1 MFMSTRG
8 GILNTQ
14 FQHFTSKPLFSCN
27 PDMGHQKVS
36 LLHNISILY
45 NNNIV
50 KYIFFFTSINY
61 SLDYANL
68 SLYGALI
75 LRIKHSLEEWQAG
88 DTFNFQLILLTI
100 SKCFHSN
107 PLDITAYSV

>member
-1 MFMSTRG
+1 
-8 GILNTQ
+8 
-14 FQHFTSKPLFSCN
+14 
-27 PDMGHQKVS
+27 MGHQKVS

-107 PLDITAYSV
+107 PLDKTAYSV